1 MEDASR
7 MNPPAH
13 QEPRLVL
20 PFEEKA
26 KFDSMC
32 EEFRRREDALSLIY
46 QVNQLI
52 KAVQKHRGMTMAL
65 IGGNKGF
72 RNDFSE
78 LQYQL
83 DRRIATLQA
92 FIRRTG
98 RLISKHQEESLRLAW
113 QTIRQDWQDDK
124 LSDNFEL
131 HSHFIEQLQAIV
143 YSLAKELEK
152 PLDGVKSSDSV
163 EYPQIFKQIELL
175 NFVARELPEMIEQI
189 ARVRG
194 LSTYIAASGEVE
206 YHHDRKLRYVLQCAK
221 QQNEKLRHQSERL
234 RTVLK
239 GAISS
244 LPEIKAIELKLI
256 YLMET
261 VENDVLGGGTI
272 KTNSHQLFKLATEL
286 IDVYWAVVNEGLT
299 VVRRWHEE
307 LLETWLK
314 QGSI

>member
-1 MEDASR
+1 
-7 MNPPAH
+7 
-13 QEPRLVL
+13 
-20 PFEEKA
+20 
-26 KFDSMC
+26 
-32 EEFRRREDALSLIY
+32 
-46 QVNQLI
+46 
-52 KAVQKHRGMTMAL
+52 
-65 IGGNKGF
+65 
-72 RNDFSE
+72 
-78 LQYQL
+78 
-83 DRRIATLQA
+83 
-92 FIRRTG
+92 
-98 RLISKHQEESLRLAW
+98 
-113 QTIRQDWQDDK
+113 
-124 LSDNFEL
+124 
-131 HSHFIEQLQAIV
+131 QAIV

-194 LSTYIAASGEVE
+194 LSTYIAACGEVE

-299 VVRRWHEE
+299 V
-307 LLETWLK
+307 
-314 QGSI
+314 

>member
-1 MEDASR
+1 
-7 MNPPAH
+7 MNPPAT
-13 QEPRLVL
+13 QESRSIL
-20 PFEEKA
+20 PFEERSR
-26 KFDSMC
+26 FDALC
-32 EEFRRREDALSLIY
+32 ESFRRREDALSLIF
-46 QVNQLI
+46 QMNQLT

-72 RNDFSE
+72 RNEFNE
-78 LQYQL
+78 LQYQI

-98 RLISKHQEESLRLAW
+98 KLISTHQEESMRLAW
-113 QTIRQDWQDDK
+113 QTIRLDWQDDK

-131 HSHFIEQLQAIV
+131 HSHFIEQLQNIV
-143 YSLAKELEK
+143 ISLARELEQPFEGVRNAD
-152 PLDGVKSSDSV
+152 PLD
-163 EYPQIFKQIELL
+163 YPQVFKQIELL

-189 ARVRG
+189 AKVRG
-194 LSTYIAASGEVE
+194 LSTYMAASGEVE
-206 YHHDRKLRYVLQCAK
+206 YHHDRKLRYVLQCAR

-234 RTVLK
+234 RTILNGSV
-239 GAISS
+239 SS

-261 VENDVLGGGTI
+261 VEKDVLGGGTI

-286 IDVYWAVVNEGLT
+286 IDVYWSVVNEGLN

-307 LLETWLK
+307 LLEAWLK
-314 QGSI
+314 LGTG